1 MALAATT
8 ASLGKI
14 GRYEVGEMVG
24 EGAMARVY
32 RARDPDIDRTVA
44 IKLLKEELC
53 VDKEYVNR
61 FLREARAAGAISH
74 PNIVTIFD
82 VGRHGDTPYIT
93 MEFMDEK
100 SLGDVLAEN
109 AKLSVKQVLTLGMQ
123 LARALD
129 HAHRRGIVHRDVKPD
144 NILLMGGVQ
153 TVKITDFGIARLDS
167 SDDLQKTNA
176 GTVLGTPRYMSPEQA
191 AGLSVD
197 GRSDL
202 FSLGAILYELLT
214 GKKAFDSNNVATLIF
229 QIMHKDPPPIR
240 TLAAGRADRPAED
253 HGEAPRQARGSP
265 VSDRRR
271 GGRSARPRADLAGR
285 ARRRGRAQQVHFAAR
300 QMGGARRHRR
310 SPIVFTLS
318 MIAVYFVEA
327 RVIRAQVLGL
337 RRRAGKIRRH
347 PDRRPG
353 PQPELGAARALRAGR
368 ARARLVR
375 LSRRHRPRPR
385 RKGGDRPGSGRQAL
399 HAAGERTPVMQ
410 AEDLTASEVT
420 LPDGTAA
427 FLFDTPILFQNTE
440 IGRIYLGMDRAGMD
454 SVLRSTLLLMSNL
467 GVLTVLS
474 VIGMLY
480 VFGGLL
486 ARPIKLLSRTLHDF
500 GAGDLDRRI
509 SETRNDEIGQLFT
522 AFNRMADGIHSRF
535 GKNAGDQIAQL
546 DAARL
551 AALASSDDEIDA
563 TLVTTSSTGVTA
575 RPPADDAAARRQ
587 RPRS

>member
-1 MALAATT
+1 MALAATSAGLT
-8 ASLGKI
+8 KI
-14 GRYEVGEMVG
+14 GRYEVADLVG

-44 IKLLKEELC
+44 IKLLKDDLC
-53 VDKEYVNR
+53 VDTEYVNR

-74 PNIVTIFD
+74 PNIVTIYD

-100 SLGDVLAEN
+100 SLGDVLSEN
-109 AKLSVKQVLTLGMQ
+109 AKLSVKQVLALGIQ

-144 NILLMGGVQ
+144 NILLLEGVQ

-167 SDDLQKTNA
+167 ADDLQKTNA

-240 TLAAGRADRPAED
+240 NLVPEVPVGLQRIVAKLLAKRADHRFQTGQEVADALGRELTSLAVQEE
-253 HGEAPRQARGSP
+253 EAGHNKFMSLRVKWA
-265 VSDRRR
+265 
-271 GGRSARPRADLAGR
+271 AIAGT
-285 ARRRGRAQQVHFAAR
+285 AIAV
-300 QMGGARRHRR
+300 
-310 SPIVFTLS
+310 VFTLS

-327 RVIRAQVLGL
+327 RVIRQQVL
-337 RRRAGKIRRH
+337 
-347 PDRRPG
+347 DS
-353 PQPELGAARALRAGR
+353 GAALAKFVATQTAVPVLSQNWVPLELFVQDAQQRGSFDY
-368 ARARLVR
+368 LVVTDHEHIVKAATVQD
-375 LSRRHRPRPR
+375 LVGKAFTPP
-385 RKGGDRPGSGRQAL
+385 SGA
-399 HAAGERTPVMQ
+399 EPVMQ
-410 AEDLTASEVT
+410 AQDLSASEVT
-420 LPDGTAA
+420 LPNGTAA

-440 IGRIYLGMDRAGMD
+440 IGRIYLGVDRAGMN

-467 GVLTVLS
+467 GLLTVLS
-474 VIGMLY
+474 VVAMLWL
-480 VFGGLL
+480 FGGLL
-486 ARPIKLLSRTLHDF
+486 ARPFKLLSRSLQDF

-535 GKNAGDQIAQL
+535 GKGAEDQVAQL

-551 AALASSDDEIDA
+551 AALSSSNEAVEA
-563 TLVTTSSTGVTA
+563 TLVTTSSTGVT
-575 RPPADDAAARRQ
+575 RPPDEAAARRQ
-587 RPRS
+587 RA

>member
-14 GRYEVGEMVG
+14 GRYDVGELVG

-53 VDKEYVNR
+53 IDREYVNR

-100 SLGDVLAEN
+100 SLGDVLSEN
-109 AKLSVKQVLTLGMQ
+109 YKLSVKQVLTLGIQ

-129 HAHRRGIVHRDVKPD
+129 HAHRRGIVHRDIKPD
-144 NILLMGGVQ
+144 NILLLGGVQ

-176 GTVLGTPRYMSPEQA
+176 GTILGTPRYMSPEQA
-191 AGLSVD
+191 AGLGVD

-214 GKKAFDSNNVATLIF
+214 AKKAFDSNNVATLIF
-229 QIMHKDPPPIR
+229 QIMHKDPPPLR
-240 TLAAGRADRPAED
+240 TVMPDIPVGLQRIVAKLLAKRADHRFQTG
-253 HGEAPRQARGSP
+253 GEVADALARELTSLSTQEEEAGANKFISLR
-265 VSDRRR
+265 VKW
-271 GGRSARPRADLAGR
+271 AALAGT
-285 ARRRGRAQQVHFAAR
+285 AIA
-300 QMGGARRHRR
+300 
-310 SPIVFTLS
+310 IVFTLS

-327 RVIRAQVLGL
+327 RVIRAQVL
-337 RRRAGKIRRH
+337 
-347 PDRRPG
+347 DS
-353 PQPELGAARALRAGR
+353 GAALAKFVATQTAVPVLSQNWVPLELFVQDARERGSFDYLVVTDHERVVKAATVQDLVGKAFVPPAG
-368 ARARLVR
+368 A
-375 LSRRHRPRPR
+375 
-385 RKGGDRPGSGRQAL
+385 Q
-399 HAAGERTPVMQ
+399 PVMQ
-410 AEDLTASEVT
+410 ADGLTASEVT
-420 LPDGTAA
+420 LPDGTDA

-467 GVLTVLS
+467 GLLTVVS
-474 VIGMLY
+474 VIAMLY
-480 VFGGLL
+480 LFGGLL

-522 AFNRMADGIHSRF
+522 AFNRMADGIHARF
-535 GKNAGDQIAQL
+535 GKNAGDQVAQL
-546 DAARL
+546 DAARV
-551 AALASSDDEIDA
+551 AALASTNEDTDA
-563 TLVTTSSTGVTA
+563 TLVTTSSTGVT
-575 RPPADDAAARRQ
+575 RPPSEDMPPRRM
-587 RPRS
+587 RPRT

>member
-1 MALAATT
+1 MALAATNAGLT
-8 ASLGKI
+8 KI
-14 GRYEVGEMVG
+14 GRYEVAELVG

-44 IKLLKEELC
+44 IKLLKDELC

-100 SLGDVLAEN
+100 SLGDVLTEN
-109 AKLSVKQVLTLGMQ
+109 ARMPVKQVLALGMQ

-144 NILLMGGVQ
+144 NILLMEGAQ

-229 QIMHKDPPPIR
+229 QIMHKDPPALR
-240 TLAAGRADRPAED
+240 TVVADVPVGLQRIVAKLLAKRADHRFQTGGEVAEALTRELTSLNAQEDEAGRNKFMSLRVKWAAM
-253 HGEAPRQARGSP
+253 
-265 VSDRRR
+265 
-271 GGRSARPRADLAGR
+271 AGTGI
-285 ARRRGRAQQVHFAAR
+285 AVIF
-300 QMGGARRHRR
+300 M
-310 SPIVFTLS
+310 LS
-318 MIAVYFVEA
+318 MIAVYYAES
-327 RVIRAQVLGL
+327 RVIRQQVL
-337 RRRAGKIRRH
+337 
-347 PDRRPG
+347 DS
-353 PQPELGAARALRAGR
+353 GAALAKFVATQTAVPVLSQNWVPLELFVQD
-368 ARARLVR
+368 ARERGSFDYLVVTD
-375 LSRRHRPRPR
+375 HDHVV
-385 RKGGDRPGSGRQAL
+385 K
-399 HAAGERTPVMQ
+399 AATVQDLVGKPFMPPANATPVMQ
-410 AEDLTASEVT
+410 AQDLTASEVT
-420 LPDGTAA
+420 LPDGKAA
-427 FLFDTPILFQNTE
+427 FLFDTPILFQKTE

-467 GVLTVLS
+467 GLFTVLS

-480 VFGGLL
+480 FFGGLL
-486 ARPIKLLSRTLHDF
+486 ARPIKLLSKSLHDF

-509 SETRNDEIGQLFT
+509 SETRNDEIGQLFIS
-522 AFNRMADGIHSRF
+522 FNRMADGIHARF
-535 GKNAGDQIAQL
+535 GKGHEDQVARL
-546 DAARL
+546 DEERL
-551 AALASSDDEIDA
+551 AALAASSDPADA
-563 TLVTTSSTGVTA
+563 TIVSTSSTGVVT
-575 RPPADDAAARRQ
+575 RPPDETAARRE
-587 RPRS
+587 RV

>member
-1 MALAATT
+1 MALAATSAGLT
-8 ASLGKI
+8 KI
-14 GRYEVGEMVG
+14 GRYEVADLVG

-44 IKLLKEELC
+44 IKLLKDDLC
-53 VDKEYVNR
+53 VDTEYVNR

-74 PNIVTIFD
+74 PNIVTIYD

-100 SLGDVLAEN
+100 SLGDVLSEN
-109 AKLSVKQVLTLGMQ
+109 AKLSVKQVLALGIQ

-144 NILLMGGVQ
+144 NILLLEGVQ

-167 SDDLQKTNA
+167 ADDLQKTNA

-240 TLAAGRADRPAED
+240 NLVPEVPVGLQRIVAKLLAKRADHRFQTGQEVADALGRELTSLAVQEE
-253 HGEAPRQARGSP
+253 EAGHNKFMSLRVKWA
-265 VSDRRR
+265 
-271 GGRSARPRADLAGR
+271 AIAGT
-285 ARRRGRAQQVHFAAR
+285 AIAV
-300 QMGGARRHRR
+300 
-310 SPIVFTLS
+310 VFTLS

-327 RVIRAQVLGL
+327 RVIRQQVL
-337 RRRAGKIRRH
+337 
-347 PDRRPG
+347 DS
-353 PQPELGAARALRAGR
+353 GAALAKFVATQTAVPVLSQNWVPLELFVQDAQQRGSFDY
-368 ARARLVR
+368 LVVTDHDHIVKAATVQD
-375 LSRRHRPRPR
+375 LVGKAFTPP
-385 RKGGDRPGSGRQAL
+385 SGA
-399 HAAGERTPVMQ
+399 EPVMQ
-410 AEDLTASEVT
+410 AQDLTASQVT

-440 IGRIYLGMDRAGMD
+440 IGRIYLGVDRAGMN

-467 GVLTVLS
+467 GLLTVLS
-474 VIGMLY
+474 VVAMLWL
-480 VFGGLL
+480 FGGLL
-486 ARPIKLLSRTLHDF
+486 ARPFKLLSRSLQDF

-509 SETRNDEIGQLFT
+509 SETRNAELGQLFS

-535 GKNAGDQIAQL
+535 GKGAEDQVAQL

-551 AALASSDDEIDA
+551 AALSSSNEQVEA
-563 TLVTTSSTGVTA
+563 TLVTTSSTGVT
-575 RPPADDAAARRQ
+575 RPPDETAARRQ
-587 RPRS
+587 RA

>member
-1 MALAATT
+1 MALAATP
-8 ASLGKI
+8 AGLSKI
-14 GRYEVGEMVG
+14 GRYEVAELVG

-44 IKLLKEELC
+44 IKLLKDDLC
-53 VDKEYVNR
+53 VDTEYVNR

-74 PNIVTIFD
+74 PNIVTIYD

-100 SLGDVLAEN
+100 SLGDVLSEN
-109 AKLSVKQVLTLGMQ
+109 AKMSVRQVLTLGIQ

-144 NILLMGGVQ
+144 NILMMGGGQ

-167 SDDLQKTNA
+167 ADDLQKTNA

-229 QIMHKDPPPIR
+229 QIMHKEPPPIR
-240 TLAAGRADRPAED
+240 NLVPEVPVGLQRIVAKLLAKRADHRFQTGQEVADALGRELSALTVQEE
-253 HGEAPRQARGSP
+253 EAGHNKFMSLRVKWA
-265 VSDRRR
+265 
-271 GGRSARPRADLAGR
+271 AIAGT
-285 ARRRGRAQQVHFAAR
+285 AIAV
-300 QMGGARRHRR
+300 
-310 SPIVFTLS
+310 VFTLS

-327 RVIRAQVLGL
+327 RVIRQQVL
-337 RRRAGKIRRH
+337 
-347 PDRRPG
+347 DS
-353 PQPELGAARALRAGR
+353 GAALAKFVATQTAVPVLSQNWVPLELFVQDAQQRGSFDYLVVTDHDHIVKAATVQDLVGKAFTPPAG
-368 ARARLVR
+368 A
-375 LSRRHRPRPR
+375 
-385 RKGGDRPGSGRQAL
+385 Q
-399 HAAGERTPVMQ
+399 PVMQ
-410 AEDLTASEVT
+410 AQDLSASEVT

-440 IGRIYLGMDRAGMD
+440 IGRIYLGVDRAGMN

-467 GVLTVLS
+467 GLLTVLS
-474 VIGMLY
+474 VVAMLWL
-480 VFGGLL
+480 FGALL
-486 ARPIKLLSRTLHDF
+486 ARPFKLLSRSLLDF

-509 SETRNDEIGQLFT
+509 SETRNDEIGQLFA

-535 GKNAGDQIAQL
+535 GKGAEDQVAQL

-551 AALASSDDEIDA
+551 AAISSSNEPVEA
-563 TLVTTSSTGVTA
+563 TLVTTSSTGVT
-575 RPPADDAAARRQ
+575 RPPDETAARRQ
-587 RPRS
+587 LA

>member
-1 MALAATT
+1 MALAATSAGLT
-8 ASLGKI
+8 KI
-14 GRYEVGEMVG
+14 GRYEVADLVG

-44 IKLLKEELC
+44 IKLLKDDLC
-53 VDKEYVNR
+53 VDTEYVNR

-74 PNIVTIFD
+74 PNIVTIYD

-100 SLGDVLAEN
+100 SLGDVLSEN
-109 AKLSVKQVLTLGMQ
+109 AKLSVKQVLALGIQ

-144 NILLMGGVQ
+144 NILLLEGVQ

-167 SDDLQKTNA
+167 ADDLQKTNA

-240 TLAAGRADRPAED
+240 NLVPEVPVGLQRIVAKLLAKRADHRFQTGQEVADALGRELTSLAVQEE
-253 HGEAPRQARGSP
+253 EAGHNKFMSLRVKWA
-265 VSDRRR
+265 
-271 GGRSARPRADLAGR
+271 AIAGT
-285 ARRRGRAQQVHFAAR
+285 AIAV
-300 QMGGARRHRR
+300 
-310 SPIVFTLS
+310 VFTLS

-327 RVIRAQVLGL
+327 RVIRQQVL
-337 RRRAGKIRRH
+337 
-347 PDRRPG
+347 DS
-353 PQPELGAARALRAGR
+353 GAALAKFVATQTAVPVLSQNWVPLELFVQDAQQRGSFDY
-368 ARARLVR
+368 LVVTDHEHIVKAATVQD
-375 LSRRHRPRPR
+375 LVGKAFTPP
-385 RKGGDRPGSGRQAL
+385 SGA
-399 HAAGERTPVMQ
+399 EPVMQ
-410 AEDLTASEVT
+410 AQDLSASEVT
-420 LPDGTAA
+420 LPNGTAA

-440 IGRIYLGMDRAGMD
+440 IGRIYLGVDRAGMN

-467 GVLTVLS
+467 GLLTVLS
-474 VIGMLY
+474 VVAMLWL
-480 VFGGLL
+480 FGGLL
-486 ARPIKLLSRTLHDF
+486 ARPFKLLSRSLQDF

-509 SETRNDEIGQLFT
+509 SETRNDEIGQLFS

-535 GKNAGDQIAQL
+535 GKGAEDQVAQL

-551 AALASSDDEIDA
+551 AALSSSNEAVEA
-563 TLVTTSSTGVTA
+563 TLVTTSSTGVT
-575 RPPADDAAARRQ
+575 RPPDEAAARRQ
-587 RPRS
+587 RA

>member
-1 MALAATT
+1 MALAATSAGLT
-8 ASLGKI
+8 KI
-14 GRYEVGEMVG
+14 GRYEVADLVG

-44 IKLLKEELC
+44 IKLLKDDLC
-53 VDKEYVNR
+53 VDTEYVNR

-74 PNIVTIFD
+74 PNIVTIYD

-100 SLGDVLAEN
+100 SLGDVLSEN
-109 AKLSVKQVLTLGMQ
+109 AKLSVKQVLALGIQ

-144 NILLMGGVQ
+144 NILLLEGVQ

-167 SDDLQKTNA
+167 ADDLQKTNA

-240 TLAAGRADRPAED
+240 NLVPEVPVGLQRIVAKLLAKRADHRFQTGQEVADALGRELTSLAVQEE
-253 HGEAPRQARGSP
+253 EAGHNKFMSLRVKWA
-265 VSDRRR
+265 
-271 GGRSARPRADLAGR
+271 AIAGT
-285 ARRRGRAQQVHFAAR
+285 AIAV
-300 QMGGARRHRR
+300 
-310 SPIVFTLS
+310 VFTLS

-327 RVIRAQVLGL
+327 RVIRQQVL
-337 RRRAGKIRRH
+337 
-347 PDRRPG
+347 DS
-353 PQPELGAARALRAGR
+353 GAALAKFVATQTAVPVLSQNWVPLELFVQDAQQRGSFDY
-368 ARARLVR
+368 LVVTDHEHIVKAATVQD
-375 LSRRHRPRPR
+375 LVGKAFTPP
-385 RKGGDRPGSGRQAL
+385 SGA
-399 HAAGERTPVMQ
+399 EPVMQ
-410 AEDLTASEVT
+410 AQDLSASEVT
-420 LPDGTAA
+420 LPNGTAA

-440 IGRIYLGMDRAGMD
+440 IGRIYLGVDRAGMN

-467 GVLTVLS
+467 GLLTVLS
-474 VIGMLY
+474 VVAMLWL
-480 VFGGLL
+480 FGGLL
-486 ARPIKLLSRTLHDF
+486 ARPFKLLSRSLLDF

-535 GKNAGDQIAQL
+535 GKGAEDQVAQL

-551 AALASSDDEIDA
+551 AALSSSNEAVEA
-563 TLVTTSSTGVTA
+563 TLVTTSSTGVT
-575 RPPADDAAARRQ
+575 RPPDEAAARRQ
-587 RPRS
+587 RA

>member
-1 MALAATT
+1 MALAATNAGLT
-8 ASLGKI
+8 KI
-14 GRYEVGEMVG
+14 GRYEVAELVG

-44 IKLLKEELC
+44 IKLLKDELC

-100 SLGDVLAEN
+100 SLGDVLTEN
-109 AKLSVKQVLTLGMQ
+109 AKMPVKQVLALGMQ

-144 NILLMGGVQ
+144 NILLMEGGQ

-202 FSLGAILYELLT
+202 FSLGAIVYELLT

-229 QIMHKDPPPIR
+229 QIMHKDPPPLR
-240 TLAAGRADRPAED
+240 TLVPDVPVGLQRIAAKLLAKRADHRFQTGGEVAEAFARELASLTAQEEEAGRNKF
-253 HGEAPRQARGSP
+253 
-265 VSDRRR
+265 VSLRVKW
-271 GGRSARPRADLAGR
+271 AAMAGT
-285 ARRRGRAQQVHFAAR
+285 AIAVIFA
-300 QMGGARRHRR
+300 
-310 SPIVFTLS
+310 LS
-318 MIAVYFVEA
+318 MIAVYFAEA
-327 RVIRAQVLGL
+327 RVIRAQVL
-337 RRRAGKIRRH
+337 
-347 PDRRPG
+347 DS
-353 PQPELGAARALRAGR
+353 GAALAKFVATQTAVPVLSQNWVPLELFVQDARERGSFDYLVVTDHDHVVKAATVQDLVGKPFTPPAG
-368 ARARLVR
+368 A
-375 LSRRHRPRPR
+375 
-385 RKGGDRPGSGRQAL
+385 
-399 HAAGERTPVMQ
+399 EPVMQ
-410 AEDLTASEVT
+410 AEGLTASQVT
-420 LPDGTAA
+420 LPDGKAA
-427 FLFDTPILFQNTE
+427 FLFDTPILFQKTE

-454 SVLRSTLLLMSNL
+454 SVLRSTLLLMSFL
-467 GVLTVLS
+467 GLFTVLS
-474 VIGMLY
+474 VVALLY
-480 VFGGLL
+480 LFGGLL
-486 ARPIKLLSRTLHDF
+486 ARPIKLLSKSLHDF

-522 AFNRMADGIHSRF
+522 SFNRMADGIHARF
-535 GKNAGDQIAQL
+535 GKGHEDQVAKL
-546 DAARL
+546 DAERL
-551 AALASSDDEIDA
+551 AALAASSDPADA
-563 TLVTTSSTGVTA
+563 TLVSTSSTGVT
-575 RPPADDAAARRQ
+575 RPPDETAARRE
-587 RPRS
+587 RV

>member
-1 MALAATT
+1 MALAATN
-8 ASLGKI
+8 ASLSKI
-14 GRYEVGEMVG
+14 GRYEVADLVG

-44 IKLLKEELC
+44 IKLLKDELC
-53 VDKEYVNR
+53 VDKEYVSR

-100 SLGDVLAEN
+100 SLGDVLAE
-109 AKLSVKQVLTLGMQ
+109 KTRLSIKQVLGLGIQ

-144 NILLMGGVQ
+144 NILLMEGVQ

-176 GTVLGTPRYMSPEQA
+176 GTVIGTPRYMSPEQA

-229 QIMHKDPPPIR
+229 QIMHKEPPPIR
-240 TLAAGRADRPAED
+240 TVVPDVPVGLQRIVAKLLAKRADHRFQTGAEVA
-253 HGEAPRQARGSP
+253 EAL
-265 VSDRRR
+265 
-271 GGRSARPRADLAGR
+271 GRELSSITAQEEEAGHNKFMSLR
-285 ARRRGRAQQVHFAAR
+285 VKWAAIA
-300 QMGGARRHRR
+300 GTA
-310 SPIVFTLS
+310 IAVVFTLS

-327 RVIRAQVLGL
+327 RVIRGQVL
-337 RRRAGKIRRH
+337 
-347 PDRRPG
+347 DS
-353 PQPELGAARALRAGR
+353 GAALAKFVATQTAVPVLSQNWVPLELFVQDARERGSFDYLVVTDHQRIVKAATVQDLVGKPFTPPAG
-368 ARARLVR
+368 A
-375 LSRRHRPRPR
+375 
-385 RKGGDRPGSGRQAL
+385 
-399 HAAGERTPVMQ
+399 EPVMQ
-410 AEDLTASEVT
+410 ADDLTASEVT

-467 GVLTVLS
+467 GLLTVLS
-474 VIGMLY
+474 VIAMLY
-480 VFGGLL
+480 LFGGLL
-486 ARPIKLLSRTLHDF
+486 ARPFKLLSKSLHQF
-500 GAGDLDRRI
+500 GAGDLDLRI

-535 GKNAGDQIAQL
+535 GKRAEDTVAQL
-546 DAARL
+546 DAERL
-551 AALASSDDEIDA
+551 AALKSSPDDTDA
-563 TLVTTSSTGVTA
+563 TLVTTSSTGLT
-575 RPPADDAAARRQ
+575 RPAGEDMGRSRLK
-587 RPRS
+587 PRV

>member
-1 MALAATT
+1 MALAATNAGLT
-8 ASLGKI
+8 KI
-14 GRYEVGEMVG
+14 GRYEVAELVG

-44 IKLLKEELC
+44 IKLLKDELC

-100 SLGDVLAEN
+100 SLGDVLTEN
-109 AKLSVKQVLTLGMQ
+109 AKMSVRQVLALGMQ

-144 NILLMGGVQ
+144 NILLMEGGQ

-202 FSLGAILYELLT
+202 FSLGAIVYELLN

-229 QIMHKDPPPIR
+229 QIMHKDPPPLR
-240 TLAAGRADRPAED
+240 TTVPDVPVGLQRIVAKLLAKRADHRFQTGGEVAEAFARELTSLTAQEEEAGRNKFMSLRVKWAAI
-253 HGEAPRQARGSP
+253 
-265 VSDRRR
+265 
-271 GGRSARPRADLAGR
+271 AGT
-285 ARRRGRAQQVHFAAR
+285 AIAL
-300 QMGGARRHRR
+300 
-310 SPIVFTLS
+310 IFTLS
-318 MIAVYFVEA
+318 MIAVYFAEA
-327 RVIRAQVLGL
+327 RVIRAQVL
-337 RRRAGKIRRH
+337 
-347 PDRRPG
+347 DS
-353 PQPELGAARALRAGR
+353 GAALAKFVATQTAVPVLSQNWVPLELFVQD
-368 ARARLVR
+368 ARERGSFDYLVVTD
-375 LSRRHRPRPR
+375 HDHVV
-385 RKGGDRPGSGRQAL
+385 K
-399 HAAGERTPVMQ
+399 AATVQDLVGKPFTPPANAQPVMQ

-427 FLFDTPILFQNTE
+427 FLFDTPILFQKTE
-440 IGRIYLGMDRAGMD
+440 IGRIYLGMDRAGMNG
-454 SVLRSTLLLMSNL
+454 VLSSTLLLMSFL
-467 GVLTVLS
+467 GLFTVLS
-474 VIGMLY
+474 VVAMLY
-480 VFGGLL
+480 LFGGLL
-486 ARPIKLLSRTLHDF
+486 ARPIKLLSKSLHDF

-522 AFNRMADGIHSRF
+522 AFNRMADGIHARF
-535 GKNAGDQIAQL
+535 GKGHEDQVARL
-546 DAARL
+546 DAERL
-551 AALASSDDEIDA
+551 AALAASTDPADA
-563 TLVTTSSTGVTA
+563 TLVSTSSTGVT
-575 RPPADDAAARRQ
+575 RPPDETAARRE
-587 RPRS
+587 RV

>member
-8 ASLGKI
+8 ASLSKI

-100 SLGDVLAEN
+100 SLGDVLTEN
-109 AKLSVKQVLTLGMQ
+109 AARLSVKQVVTLGIQ

-144 NILLMGGVQ
+144 NILLMGGVH
-153 TVKITDFGIARLDS
+153 TAKITDFGIARLDS

-229 QIMHKDPPPIR
+229 QIMHKDPPAIR
-240 TLAAGRADRPAED
+240 TLVPDAPVGLQRIVAKLLAKRADHRFQTGAEVAD
-253 HGEAPRQARGSP
+253 ALNRELTALITQEEEASHNKFISLRVKWA
-265 VSDRRR
+265 
-271 GGRSARPRADLAGR
+271 ALAGT
-285 ARRRGRAQQVHFAAR
+285 AIAV
-300 QMGGARRHRR
+300 
-310 SPIVFTLS
+310 VFTLS

-327 RVIRAQVLGL
+327 RVIRAQVL
-337 RRRAGKIRRH
+337 
-347 PDRRPG
+347 DS
-353 PQPELGAARALRAGR
+353 GAALAKFVATQTAVPVLSQNWVPLELFVQDARERGSFDYLVVTDHDRVVKAATVQDLVGKAFTPPAG
-368 ARARLVR
+368 A
-375 LSRRHRPRPR
+375 
-385 RKGGDRPGSGRQAL
+385 Q
-399 HAAGERTPVMQ
+399 PVMQ
-410 AEDLTASEVT
+410 ADDLTASEVT
-420 LPDGTAA
+420 LPDGTDA

-440 IGRIYLGMDRAGMD
+440 IGRIYLGMDRDGMD

-535 GKNAGDQIAQL
+535 GTNAGDQVAQL
-546 DAARL
+546 DSARL
-551 AALASSDDEIDA
+551 AALASSDDETDA
-563 TLVTTSSTGVTA
+563 TLVTASSTGVT

-587 RPRS
+587 RSRT

>member
-1 MALAATT
+1 MALAATG
-8 ASLGKI
+8 AGLSKI
-14 GRYEVGEMVG
+14 GRYEVGELVG

-44 IKLLKEELC
+44 IKLLKDDLC

-74 PNIVTIFD
+74 PNIVTIYD

-100 SLGDVLAEN
+100 SLGDVLSEN
-109 AKLSVKQVLTLGMQ
+109 TKLSVKQVLALGIQ

-144 NILLMGGVQ
+144 NILLLEGVQ

-167 SDDLQKTNA
+167 ADDLQKTNA

-240 TLAAGRADRPAED
+240 TLVPEVPVGLQRIVAKLLAKRADHRFQTGQEVADALGRELTSLAVQEE
-253 HGEAPRQARGSP
+253 EAGHNKFMSLRVKWA
-265 VSDRRR
+265 
-271 GGRSARPRADLAGR
+271 AIAGT
-285 ARRRGRAQQVHFAAR
+285 AIAV
-300 QMGGARRHRR
+300 
-310 SPIVFTLS
+310 VFTLS

-327 RVIRAQVLGL
+327 RVIRQQVL
-337 RRRAGKIRRH
+337 
-347 PDRRPG
+347 DS
-353 PQPELGAARALRAGR
+353 GAALAKFVATQTAVPVLSQNWVPLELFVQDAQQRGSFDY
-368 ARARLVR
+368 LVVTDHDHIVKAATVQD
-375 LSRRHRPRPR
+375 LVGKAFTPP
-385 RKGGDRPGSGRQAL
+385 SGAEPL
-399 HAAGERTPVMQ
+399 MQ
-410 AEDLTASEVT
+410 AQDLTASEVT

-427 FLFDTPILFQNTE
+427 LLFDTPILFQNTE
-440 IGRIYLGMDRAGMD
+440 IGRIYLGVDRAGMN

-467 GVLTVLS
+467 GLLTVLS
-474 VIGMLY
+474 VVAMLWL
-480 VFGGLL
+480 FGGLL
-486 ARPIKLLSRTLHDF
+486 ARPFKLLSRSLLDF

-509 SETRNDEIGQLFT
+509 SETRNDEIGQLFA

-535 GKNAGDQIAQL
+535 GKGADDQDAPL
-546 DAARL
+546 DPTRL
-551 AALASSDDEIDA
+551 APLPSSNEAVEA
-563 TLVTTSSTGVTA
+563 TLVTKSSTGVT
-575 RPPADDAAARRQ
+575 RPPDGPAARRQ
-587 RPRS
+587 RA

>member
-1 MALAATT
+1 MALAAINAGLT
-8 ASLGKI
+8 KI
-14 GRYEVGEMVG
+14 GRYEVAELVG

-44 IKLLKEELC
+44 IKLLKDDLC

-100 SLGDVLAEN
+100 SLGDVLTEN
-109 AKLSVKQVLTLGMQ
+109 AKMPVKRVLALGMQ

-144 NILLMGGVQ
+144 NILMMEGAQ

-229 QIMHKDPPPIR
+229 QIMHKDPPQLR
-240 TLAAGRADRPAED
+240 TVVPDVPVGLQRIVAKLLAKRADHRFQTGNEVAE
-253 HGEAPRQARGSP
+253 ALARELTSLNAQEEE
-265 VSDRRR
+265 V
-271 GGRSARPRADLAGR
+271 GRNKFMSLRVKWAAMAGT
-285 ARRRGRAQQVHFAAR
+285 AIA
-300 QMGGARRHRR
+300 
-310 SPIVFTLS
+310 IIFTLS
-318 MIAVYFVEA
+318 MIAVYYAES
-327 RVIRAQVLGL
+327 RVIRQQVL
-337 RRRAGKIRRH
+337 
-347 PDRRPG
+347 DS
-353 PQPELGAARALRAGR
+353 GAALAKFVATQTAVPVLSQNWVPLELFVQD
-368 ARARLVR
+368 ARARGSFDYLVVTD
-375 LSRRHRPRPR
+375 HDHVV
-385 RKGGDRPGSGRQAL
+385 K
-399 HAAGERTPVMQ
+399 AATVQDLVGKPFMPPAGAAPVMQ

-420 LPDGTAA
+420 LPDGKAA
-427 FLFDTPILFQNTE
+427 FLFDTPILFQKTE

-467 GVLTVLS
+467 GLFTVLS
-474 VIGMLY
+474 VVAMLY
-480 VFGGLL
+480 FFGGLL
-486 ARPIKLLSRTLHDF
+486 ARPIKLLSKSLHDF

-522 AFNRMADGIHSRF
+522 SFNRMADGIHTRF
-535 GKNAGDQIAQL
+535 GKGQEDRVAQL
-546 DAARL
+546 DAERA
-551 AALASSDDEIDA
+551 AALAVSTDPADA
-563 TLVTTSSTGVTA
+563 TVMSTTLTGEIRAPDET
-575 RPPADDAAARRQ
+575 AARRE
-587 RPRS
+587 RV

>member
-1 MALAATT
+1 MALAATS
-8 ASLGKI
+8 AGLSKI
-14 GRYEVGEMVG
+14 GRYEVAELVG

-44 IKLLKEELC
+44 IKLLKDDLC

-74 PNIVTIFD
+74 PNIVTIYD

-100 SLGDVLAEN
+100 SLGDVLSEN
-109 AKLSVKQVLTLGMQ
+109 AKMSVRQVLTLGIQ

-144 NILLMGGVQ
+144 NILMMGGGQ

-167 SDDLQKTNA
+167 ADDLQKTNA

-240 TLAAGRADRPAED
+240 NLVPEAPIGLQRIVAKLLAKRADHRFQTGQEVADSLGRELTSLAVQEE
-253 HGEAPRQARGSP
+253 EAGHNKFMSLRVKWA
-265 VSDRRR
+265 
-271 GGRSARPRADLAGR
+271 AIAGT
-285 ARRRGRAQQVHFAAR
+285 AIAV
-300 QMGGARRHRR
+300 
-310 SPIVFTLS
+310 VFTLS

-327 RVIRAQVLGL
+327 RVIRQQVL
-337 RRRAGKIRRH
+337 
-347 PDRRPG
+347 DS
-353 PQPELGAARALRAGR
+353 GAALAKFVATQTAVPVLSQNWVPLELFVQDAQQRGSFDYLVVTDHDHIVKAATVQDLVGKAFTPPAG
-368 ARARLVR
+368 A
-375 LSRRHRPRPR
+375 
-385 RKGGDRPGSGRQAL
+385 Q
-399 HAAGERTPVMQ
+399 PVMQ
-410 AEDLTASEVT
+410 AQDLSASEVT

-440 IGRIYLGMDRAGMD
+440 IGRIYLGVDRAGMN

-467 GVLTVLS
+467 GLLTVLS
-474 VIGMLY
+474 VVAMLWL
-480 VFGGLL
+480 FGALL
-486 ARPIKLLSRTLHDF
+486 ARPFKLLSRSLLDF

-509 SETRNDEIGQLFT
+509 SETRNDEIGQLFA

-535 GKNAGDQIAQL
+535 GKGAEDQVAQL

-551 AALASSDDEIDA
+551 AAISSSNEPVEA
-563 TLVTTSSTGVTA
+563 TLVTTSSTGVT
-575 RPPADDAAARRQ
+575 RPPDETAARRQ
-587 RPRS
+587 RA

>member
-1 MALAATT
+1 MALAATP
-8 ASLGKI
+8 AGLSKI
-14 GRYEVGEMVG
+14 GRYEVAELVG

-44 IKLLKEELC
+44 IKLLKDDLC

-74 PNIVTIFD
+74 PNIVTIYD

-100 SLGDVLAEN
+100 SLGDVLSEN
-109 AKLSVKQVLTLGMQ
+109 AKMSVKQVLALGIQ

-144 NILLMGGVQ
+144 NILMMGGGQ

-167 SDDLQKTNA
+167 ADDLQKTNA

-240 TLAAGRADRPAED
+240 TLVPEAPVGLQRIVAKLLAKRADHRFQTGQEVADALGRELSSLTVQEE
-253 HGEAPRQARGSP
+253 EAGHNKFMSLRVKWA
-265 VSDRRR
+265 
-271 GGRSARPRADLAGR
+271 AIAGT
-285 ARRRGRAQQVHFAAR
+285 AIAV
-300 QMGGARRHRR
+300 
-310 SPIVFTLS
+310 VFTLS

-327 RVIRAQVLGL
+327 RVIRQQVL
-337 RRRAGKIRRH
+337 
-347 PDRRPG
+347 DS
-353 PQPELGAARALRAGR
+353 GAALAKFVATQTAVPVLSQNWVPLELFVQDAQQRGSFDYLVVTDHDHIVKAATVQDLVGKAFTPPAG
-368 ARARLVR
+368 A
-375 LSRRHRPRPR
+375 
-385 RKGGDRPGSGRQAL
+385 Q
-399 HAAGERTPVMQ
+399 PVMQ
-410 AEDLTASEVT
+410 AQDLSASEVT
-420 LPDGTAA
+420 LPDGTDA

-440 IGRIYLGMDRAGMD
+440 IGRIYLGVDRAGMN

-467 GVLTVLS
+467 GLLTVLS
-474 VIGMLY
+474 VVAMLWL
-480 VFGGLL
+480 FGGLL
-486 ARPIKLLSRTLHDF
+486 ARPFKLLSRSLLDF

-509 SETRNDEIGQLFT
+509 SETRNDEIGQLFA

-535 GKNAGDQIAQL
+535 GKGAEDQVAQL

-551 AALASSDDEIDA
+551 ATLSSSNEAVEA
-563 TLVTTSSTGVTA
+563 TLVTTSSTGVT
-575 RPPADDAAARRQ
+575 RPPDETAARRQ
-587 RPRS
+587 RA